1 MSEESIH
8 ANVLAISNNIE
19 QKKKEKL
26 KAFYNPLYSNHLN
39 PTHQQIHPF
48 ACSNTYQLSQK
59 FDIKIV
65 HSSLIF
71 HA

>member
-19 QKKKEKL
+19 QKTRKL

-39 PTHQQIHPF
+39 PTQQQIRPF
-48 ACSNTYQLSQK
+48 ACRNTNQL
-59 FDIKIV
+59 
-65 HSSLIF
+65 
-71 HA
+71 